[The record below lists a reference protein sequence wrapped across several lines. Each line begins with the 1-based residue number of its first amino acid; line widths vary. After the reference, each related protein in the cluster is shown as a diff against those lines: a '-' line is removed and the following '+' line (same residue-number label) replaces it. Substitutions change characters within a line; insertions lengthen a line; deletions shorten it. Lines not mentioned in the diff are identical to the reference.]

1 MFWIELHLIDDI
13 SFTWC
18 RNHFTST
25 AQTSR
30 GQIWINHFRS
40 VVSAIAERVD
50 NSFHSESWIRWRFK
64 QRSIAVQTGTSHSF
78 LRHCTGPWML
88 GSSSGRPGTTLAR
101 ERLHPWNLRHPPG
114 TRVQTFRS
122 LHQILHQS
130 IVSGTNAQRPQVIIP
145 HNKIWTIKDIKSFQF
160 IKGQQAAICW
170 LSASIRVESSL
181 SIVGHAQF
189 LDVANAAHHSIAAT
203 RRCHFPSAGKRYSR
217 IWTLPYDSC
226 HPEQGQSMI
235 LLMQVADLYDNFP
248 LIWWTDCTR
257 V

>member
-1 MFWIELHLIDDI
+1 MFSELHRIKEMGAKKTITRWLVNIVVKKKNSRILKEITPNYQQPWNWWCHQVVEGHCGANCHRSSTVASSVIILWFEMIWIKLHLIDDI
-13 SFTWC
+13 SLTLC

-64 QRSIAVQTGTSHSF
+64 QRSIAVQTRTSHSF

-88 GSSSGRPGTTLAR
+88 GSSSCRPGTTLAR

-114 TRVQTFRS
+114 TRIQTFRS

-130 IVSGTNAQRPQVIIP
+130 IVSRTNAQRPQVIIP
-145 HNKIWTIKDIKSFQF
+145 HNKIW
-160 IKGQQAAICW
+160 A
-170 LSASIRVESSL
+170 
-181 SIVGHAQF
+181 
-189 LDVANAAHHSIAAT
+189 
-203 RRCHFPSAGKRYSR
+203 KRY
-217 IWTLPYDSC
+217 
-226 HPEQGQSMI
+226 
-235 LLMQVADLYDNFP
+235 
-248 LIWWTDCTR
+248 
-257 V
+257 